1 MGCNCKNKNNG
12 NLPNE
17 SENDKTFGDKIV
29 VFLFKVLLFVFV
41 SILVSVVII
50 PFSIY
55 VIYNAIFRDG
65 TLNVENFITNSKKYF
80 NKNNAINNHTPKPN
94 VVDSQNN

>member
-1 MGCNCKNKNNG
+1 MGCNCKNKNKD
-12 NLPNE
+12 NLTNE
-17 SENDKTFGDKIV
+17 SENDKTFGDKIM
-29 VFLFKVLLFVFV
+29 VFSVKVILFIFV

-65 TLNVENFITNSKKYF
+65 TLNVENFITNSKKYL
-80 NKNNAINNHTPKPN
+80 NKNNAINNHTPKSN

>member
-12 NLPNE
+12 ELTND
-17 SENDKTFGDKIV
+17 SENDKTFGDKILTFLVSV
-29 VFLFKVLLFVFV
+29 VLFIFV

-55 VIYNAIFRDG
+55 VIHKAIFRDG
-65 TLNVENFITNSKKYF
+65 TLNVENFIKNSKQYF
-80 NKNNAINNHTPKPN
+80 NKNNAINNHTPKTN
-94 VVDSQNN
+94 VVDTQNK

>member
-1 MGCNCKNKNNG
+1 MGCNCKNKNKD
-12 NLPNE
+12 NLTNE
-17 SENDKTFGDKIV
+17 SENDKTFGDKIM
-29 VFLFKVLLFVFV
+29 VFSVKVILFIFV

-80 NKNNAINNHTPKPN
+80 NKNNAINNHTPKSN